1 MPFRAE
7 LRKILPYR
15 TVWIILLAYAVLLWL
30 FVAAGGNMTVNGQQ
44 LGESLYGFPGL
55 WEKLGYVASYFTM
68 LLGVLLIILITD
80 EFQFRTF
87 RQQVIDGSSVSGLVQ
102 NKLAVSGLL
111 AGFAVLVV
119 LATGTYFG
127 LTRAAGTV
135 AQATAGLPA
144 VLLYGVQVLGVLALA
159 ALVAVLV
166 RRSGAA
172 ILLFLLYL
180 WVAEPL
186 LRLALPDKLDRYLPA
201 KVFNSLTPMPGREV
215 LATVTGPSLALLP
228 TQALPL
234 ALAYTALFWSVSYL
248 LLRSRDL

>member
-1 MPFRAE
+1 MLFRAE

-15 TVWIILLAYAVLLWL
+15 TVWIILLAYAVLLLL
-30 FVAAGGNMTVNGQQ
+30 FVSAGGSLNVNGQP
-44 LGESLYGFPGL
+44 LGDSLYVFPGL
-55 WEKLGYVASYFTM
+55 WEKLTFVASYFTM
-68 LLGVLLIILITD
+68 LLGILLVILVTD

-87 RQQVIDGSSVSGLVQ
+87 RQQVIDGSSVAGLLQ

-119 LATGTYFG
+119 LGIGTYFG

-186 LRLALPDKLDRYLPA
+186 LRLSLPDELDRYLPA
-201 KVFNSLTPMPGREV
+201 KIFNSLTPMPGQE
-215 LATVTGPSLALLP
+215 LMATVTGPSMALLP
-228 TQALPL
+228 SQALPL
-234 ALAYTALFWSVSYL
+234 ALAYTALFWSLSYL